1 MKIEGKVSTIIFKN
15 ESNSWTVILLK
26 VGKEYITAVGIT
38 DELEVDDEIELEG
51 EEDIH
56 KIYGKQ
62 FKFTTYKKV
71 LPKTNTALIDYI
83 ANNIK
88 GVGKKTARN
97 IVDKFQDNTVN
108 VIRYEP
114 RKLEGLKGLNEE
126 KIDALN
132 VFFCEEYDKWNAIE
146 YLSSFNVSVLVAT
159 NIYKQLKSDT
169 IEIVSKNPYS
179 LLNFVK
185 SLEFKFVDE
194 IGKKL
199 GIDLNNED
207 RIDSGIIYASNKITE
222 FGHTCIELENLIN
235 YAANLLEVAED
246 TISNGI
252 ERLVLSNKMY
262 IQMINNTEFVF
273 RKSYY
278 LAEENIAENVVNR
291 TTREINV
298 TNYDKIIEKVSK
310 KNNIVLSD
318 EQFKSISTCLN
329 SNISVITGGPGTG
342 KTTIIKCIIDILE
355 DLNIEYV
362 LCAPTGRAAKRIKE
376 TTKKEAKTLHRLLE
390 IAKVDDR
397 DLDAF
402 FNVDVKQIEADVV
415 IVDEASMI
423 DSIMMNN
430 LFKAMKQ
437 NTKIILV
444 GDVDQLPSV
453 GPGDVLKDIIT
464 SNAVNV
470 VELKKIYR
478 QSSMSDIIL
487 NAHRVNNGIL
497 PEFKNKDTDMFFV
510 KSTSVENT
518 LEKISELISYRLL
531 NYAKFDVLKDLQIL
545 TPMKKT
551 QLGTIQLNSF
561 LQEILNP
568 KAKEKKEK
576 EINGK
581 IFREGD
587 KVMQIINN
595 YDKKFSLN
603 GEFFDGIYNGDIGYI
618 KEIDNQ
624 NQTMTVIFDEEKEV
638 IYEFEELDELE
649 LAYAITVHKSQ
660 GSEFDYCILPI
671 YTGYEKLFTRNLL
684 YTAMTRAKKMLVI
697 VGNKNTINFMVNNI
711 ESKKRKTGL
720 KYKILEKLS

>member
-711 ESKKRKTGL
+711 ESKK
-720 KYKILEKLS
+720 LS